1 MKRYAKQK
9 DNSIKIKENKDIC
22 YVVVRKFSIIL
33 KQDASLLPICFPEV
47 ILESLF
53 KSRFYVTSHSAL
65 PQNFLMNSIFYELK
79 GIVLKQKIVQNYKTS
94 WNSSKFIDIY
104 NIVIELDTRTGISCQ

>member
-33 KQDASLLPICFPEV
+33 KQDASLLPIYFPEV

-53 KSRFYVTSHSAL
+53 KSCFYITSHSAL
-65 PQNFLMNSIFYELK
+65 PQNVLMNSIFYELK

-94 WNSSKFIDIY
+94 
-104 NIVIELDTRTGISCQ
+104 